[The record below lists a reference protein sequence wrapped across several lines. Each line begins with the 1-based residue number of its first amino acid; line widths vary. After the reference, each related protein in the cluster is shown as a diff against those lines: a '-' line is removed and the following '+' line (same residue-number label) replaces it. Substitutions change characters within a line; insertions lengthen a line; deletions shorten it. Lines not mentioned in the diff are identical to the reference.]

1 MGPGKEGGC
10 MARPRRY
17 PDDLKAWGV
26 RMVRDIDERGAV
38 RRVAELLDISAETWR
53 A

>member
-1 MGPGKEGGC
+1 